1 MTGGVLV
8 TGACGL
14 VGAALTESLV
24 RAGHTVVAVD
34 RNPPPA
40 FCNHAWSRGPGTA
53 VPLVADIRDTA
64 ALVEEMRRHG
74 VTRVLHGATV
84 TAGRD
89 RDMSDPEGI
98 VETNVLGTIAVLRA
112 AREVRAGRV
121 IVVSSNA
128 VYGPNAFV
136 GDLLDEAR
144 TQPDPQT
151 MYSITK
157 LAAERSAQRLADL
170 WGLPLHIAR
179 LTSIYGRFERDTGAR
194 DTLSPLF
201 QVTLAARSGQAV
213 TLPSAGLRDWMYGPD
228 VGNALRALL
237 QAERLTEPIYH
248 VSAGRT
254 FSVADWCAA
263 LAHVYPG
270 FSWRLA
276 AEGETASIDYFG
288 FGERKPMSVQR
299 LTRDTGFQSAWP
311 LEKALADWVAWLDAN
326 PI

>member
-1 MTGGVLV
+1 MTGAVLV

-24 RAGHTVVAVD
+24 RAGRTVVAVD

-53 VPLVADIRDTA
+53 VPLTADIRDTP

-74 VTRVLHGATV
+74 VVQVVHGATI

-89 RDMSDPEGI
+89 RDFADPEGI

-112 AREVRAGRV
+112 AREVKAGRV

-136 GDLLDEAR
+136 GEILDEAL
-144 TQPDPQT
+144 TQPNPQT

-157 LAAERSAQRLADL
+157 LAAERSAQRLGEL

-179 LTSIYGRFERDTGAR
+179 LTSIYGRFERNTGVR

-201 QVTLAARSGQAV
+201 QVTLAARAGEAV
-213 TLPSAGLRDWMYGPD
+213 TLPSPGIRDWMYGPD

-237 QAERLTEPIYH
+237 QAPALTEPIYH
-248 VSAGRT
+248 VSAGKT
-254 FSVADWCAA
+254 FSVAEWCAA
-263 LAHVYPG
+263 LAHVYPA

-276 AEGETASIDYFG
+276 AEGEKASIDYFG
-288 FGERKPMSVQR
+288 FGERKPMSVER
-299 LTRDTGFQSAWP
+299 LTRDTAFQSAWP
-311 LEKALADWVAWLDAN
+311 LEKALADWAEWLDAN